1 MTDEEKPPEDIP
13 PQLLAYRPIDY
24 AKRYFDNAKRIG
36 EPGSPDMV
44 QARDFQMQHAQMA
57 QAAAL
62 VAIAEHLESMATTS
76 RINARRFQLVTQA
89 VQVLAKE
96 ITKLRYIAKG

>member
-1 MTDEEKPPEDIP
+1 MSNQDAADEIP
-13 PQLLAYRPIDY
+13 PQLLAGRPSDY

-62 VAIAEHLESMATTS
+62 VSIADSLESMMQTS
-76 RINARRFQLVTQA
+76 RVNARRFQLVTQA

-96 ITKLRYIAKG
+96 ITKLRYLAKG